1 MPSKE
6 IKELRQSGKLDEALE
21 MAKGELSAD
30 PNNIWPKR
38 NISWVYYEY
47 LKLTATAERSDDFLY
62 WINELKSLNLP
73 PEEVLLFDNLSWQIA
88 KLVFSLNK
96 QKSQDI
102 SVGLNLL
109 SSIKD
114 FHFTRPSEPFSVLF
128 KAFHSYFKET
138 NEYIFFSDWWN
149 LQNLMPKDFQSERT
163 QEGKEMMSLAEQAYI
178 TYARKLLPVTSYYG
192 ELIFDKDKVL
202 TFIPILSDI
211 VERYPEFQY
220 PAYFNAKLLLA
231 LGDRDNVL
239 DIYLPFARKKR
250 NIFWVWELLADV
262 LSNDP
267 DKVFSC
273 YCRALSCKS
282 PEEMLVKLRQKMASM
297 FISRG
302 LYNEAKTE
310 IERLIKSR
318 EIKEFKIP
326 NEVISWQSQ
335 EWYKT
340 AKSTKNNLHFY
351 DLHLQDAEMLL
362 FSDIPEETVIVDYIQ
377 HDKKILNFL
386 SSETHFGFFNYH
398 KFFDRLK
405 IGDTLQVRFQ
415 GGTVGGIYH
424 PYTARISN
432 NPVFRAQFIKQ
443 FSGKVIMPVSKSFAF
458 VDDVYIHPTI
468 VKQLNLLGDMEISGQ
483 AIKTYNREKKQ
494 WTWKYFVA

>member
-6 IKELRQSGKLDEALE
+6 IKELRQSGKLEEALE
-21 MAKGELSAD
+21 MAKSELIAD
-30 PNNIWPKR
+30 PKNIWSKR

-47 LKLTATAERSDDFLY
+47 LKLNASADKFDNFLY
-62 WINELKSLNLP
+62 WINEMKSLNLP

-102 SVGLNLL
+102 SAGLSLFI
-109 SSIKD
+109 SIKD
-114 FHFTRPSEPFSVLF
+114 FHFKRPSESFSVLF
-128 KAFHSYFKET
+128 KAFHYYFKET
-138 NEYIFFSDWWN
+138 SEYIDFSDWWN
-149 LQNLMPKDFQSERT
+149 LQNLMPKDFQSEQT
-163 QEGKEMMSLAEQAYI
+163 QDGKDMMSIAEQAYI
-178 TYARKLLPVTSYYG
+178 TYSRKLLPLSSYYG
-192 ELIFDKDKVL
+192 DIFFDKDKVL
-202 TFIPILSDI
+202 AFIPILSDI

-220 PAYFNAKLLLA
+220 PAYFYAKLLLA

-239 DIYLPFARKKR
+239 EIYLPFARKKR
-250 NIFWVWELLADV
+250 NNFWVWELLAEV

-267 DKVFSC
+267 EKVFSC

-297 FISRG
+297 FISKG

-340 AKSTKNNLHFY
+340 AASFKNNFNFYETHF
-351 DLHLQDAEMLL
+351 QNAEMLL
-362 FSDIPEETVIVDYIQ
+362 FGDIPEETVIVDYIQ
-377 HDKKILNFL
+377 YDKRILNFI
-386 SSETHFGFFNYH
+386 SSESQFGFFNYN
-398 KFFDRLK
+398 KFFDRIK

-432 NPVFRAQFIKQ
+432 NPSFRAQFIKQ
-443 FSGKVIMPVSKSFAF
+443 FSGKAKMPVSKAFAF
-458 VDDVYIHPTI
+458 VDDIYIHPSI
-468 VKQLNLLGDMEISGQ
+468 IKDLNISGDMEISGQ

-494 WTWKYFVA
+494 WSWKYFI

>member
-1 MPSKE
+1 LCIYS
-6 IKELRQSGKLDEALE
+6 IF
-21 MAKGELSAD
+21 
-30 PNNIWPKR
+30 NNIWPKR

-47 LKLTATAERSDDFLY
+47 LKLTATAEKSDDFLY

-88 KLVFSLNK
+88 KFVFSLNK

-114 FHFTRPSEPFSVLF
+114 FHFTKPSEPFSVLF
-128 KAFHSYFKET
+128 KAFHFYFKET
-138 NEYIFFSDWWN
+138 NEYIVFSDWWN
-149 LQNLMPKDFQSERT
+149 LKNLMPKDFQSERT

-192 ELIFDKDKVL
+192 ELIF
-202 TFIPILSDI
+202 
-211 VERYPEFQY
+211 
-220 PAYFNAKLLLA
+220 
-231 LGDRDNVL
+231 
-239 DIYLPFARKKR
+239 IYLPFARKKR
-250 NIFWVWELLADV
+250 NNFWVWELLADV
-262 LSNDP
+262 LSNDL

-297 FISRG
+297 FISKG

-351 DLHLQDAEMLL
+351 DLHLQDADMLL

-432 NPVFRAQFIKQ
+432 NPAFRAQFIKQ
-443 FSGKVIMPVSKSFAF
+443 FSGKVIMPASKAFAF

-494 WTWKYFVA
+494 WTWKYFI